1 LGERLTEAYWLNL
14 SQLKHFISDWI
25 SANPLGY
32 FDGWHPYT
40 TSLRI
45 VNWTFATRAIPMLA
59 EPEILASLWSQV
71 QYLHRHK
78 EYFAGGNHLLENFRA
93 LIVGGLNFNHPS
105 SEEIVR
111 VALRELEQQL
121 AIQVLPDGGHYELS
135 PMYHLIVMSLVA
147 ESVACLQ
154 SAGWSVPE
162 RVSAPLRRMLQFAQG
177 IRLSNGAYP
186 LWNDAAYNV
195 INSLDEVVS
204 WVSQLLGE
212 PSTHPTDALHERL
225 LRATG
230 NTVRLTSPPAPLHLS
245 LTLPYEGR
253 EKEQLCDG
261 QESSAPPFPSREGGL
276 AGLGLS
282 AANSTGATGISPID
296 LQKPKSTPLTPP
308 LLRGEAVKN
317 PAPSP
322 EQEGLT
328 DSLPPDWIETMK
340 NPAPSPY
347 QGEGW
352 GGVPT
357 NFVRS
362 LMTSPSS
369 NPGGE
374 GSSTSSHFPDSGYYI
389 LRNSNGLELA
399 FDCASPCPKELP
411 PHAHADCLTIDLYY
425 KGQPVIVDTGT
436 SQYGSGAIRS
446 YERSTLAHNTVALA
460 KPVGNKFVNQDQSET
475 WGSFRVGRKAQP
487 FNVKSGN
494 SHGWQWVSAAHNGYS
509 GTPLKAVHQRW
520 VGLGTQEIV
529 ILDYLETALSTQY
542 TSTLHFAPGLDLV
555 YCPETEEYSCQLDT
569 TSLYIKLLGMGTD
582 DQVKWLDSDTSQSWY
597 APEFGRRYPRGLL
610 QIQGLLPPTGKTI
623 CILITLD
630 FRPNVTFEW
639 LSRQG
644 KLDFE
649 DGLCLKWQF

>member
-1 LGERLTEAYWLNL
+1 
-14 SQLKHFISDWI
+14 
-25 SANPLGY
+25 
-32 FDGWHPYT
+32 
-40 TSLRI
+40 
-45 VNWTFATRAIPMLA
+45 
-59 EPEILASLWSQV
+59 
-71 QYLHRHK
+71 
-78 EYFAGGNHLLENFRA
+78 
-93 LIVGGLNFNHPS
+93 
-105 SEEIVR
+105 
-111 VALRELEQQL
+111 
-121 AIQVLPDGGHYELS
+121 
-135 PMYHLIVMSLVA
+135 
-147 ESVACLQ
+147 
-154 SAGWSVPE
+154 
-162 RVSAPLRRMLQFAQG
+162 
-177 IRLSNGAYP
+177 
-186 LWNDAAYNV
+186 
-195 INSLDEVVS
+195 
-204 WVSQLLGE
+204 
-212 PSTHPTDALHERL
+212 
-225 LRATG
+225 
-230 NTVRLTSPPAPLHLS
+230 
-245 LTLPYEGR
+245 
-253 EKEQLCDG
+253 
-261 QESSAPPFPSREGGL
+261 
-276 AGLGLS
+276 
-282 AANSTGATGISPID
+282 
-296 LQKPKSTPLTPP
+296 
-308 LLRGEAVKN
+308 
-317 PAPSP
+317 
-322 EQEGLT
+322 
-328 DSLPPDWIETMK
+328 
-340 NPAPSPY
+340 
-347 QGEGW
+347 
-352 GGVPT
+352 
-357 NFVRS
+357 
-362 LMTSPSS
+362 
-369 NPGGE
+369 
-374 GSSTSSHFPDSGYYI
+374 
-389 LRNSNGLELA
+389 
-399 FDCASPCPKELP
+399 
-411 PHAHADCLTIDLYY
+411 LTIDLYY